1 MIVNIDFDEEE
12 LEELDSI
19 LSRELTESRSE
30 LRHTWDANYRE
41 RVRHH
46 IELVEHMI
54 RTTEHAHHSQEHHAG
69 EHPVG
74 G

>member
-1 MIVNIDFDEEE
+1 MIINIDFDEEE
-12 LEELDSI
+12 LDELDRI
-19 LSRELTESRSE
+19 LVRELTDSRAE
-30 LRHTWDANYRE
+30 LRHTWNANYKE

-54 RTTEHAHHSQEHHAG
+54 RTTESAHHPHEDPDQERLF
-69 EHPVG
+69 G

>member
-1 MIVNIDFDEEE
+1 MDIHIDFEEEE
-12 LEELDSI
+12 LDELDRI
-19 LSRELTESRSE
+19 LSRELRDSRAE
-30 LRHTWDANYRE
+30 LRRTWDANYKQ

-54 RTTEHAHHSQEHHAG
+54 RTTESAHHPQEHSVG
-69 EHPVG
+69 EHPLG